1 MYKHVLILQK
11 NACSTLLEE
20 ISADPTPVYAAAV
33 LTIDSS
39 AEAVQV
45 LDGLVWEHV
54 ILAAADA
61 DCIPALEVAAGLP
74 GRIAGLLLL
83 NPPEI
88 SMALPAVVPTLV
100 LTTGGHVPPAK
111 LMAEHFRLQDNPS
124 GQLREIMSAFLTLR
138 VA

>member
-33 LTIDSS
+33 LTIDTS
-39 AEAVQV
+39 AEAVGV
-45 LDGLVWEHV
+45 LESLVWERV
-54 ILAAADA
+54 ILAASAA

-83 NPPEI
+83 NPPEHTPD
-88 SMALPAVVPTLV
+88 LPAQIPTLV
-100 LTTGGHVPPAK
+100 LTTDGHVPPAN
-111 LMAEHFRLQDNPS
+111 LPAEHFPLQDNPS
-124 GQLREIMSAFLTLR
+124 GHLREIISAFLTLR